1 VKSPAFA
8 ALAML
13 ALAVA
18 CSPIVAEPLSEAPL
32 NAGCLDVHKCEL
44 YTLPGATVRS
54 QCHDGRCDFGLPTYP
69 YTVVV
74 NVPDTSFYAPGR
86 AFVLTNKDLTAQPG
100 TVSGTSACK
109 PPLCVPLQELV
120 ATEGRY
126 LVSHDASAFVGRP
139 LAEGTSIPV
148 RVTLVPLIGSTLT
161 EAVSLG
167 IPAVDVLTSS
177 LAVVQAG
184 TTDEPPV
191 IKYADAVSVGR
202 YLRIAYPEPP
212 YDQFFPPVFTP
223 LSASVGGLATNDFIL
238 GAGVD
243 AKSPLDDESGDS
255 RRATVSRADG
265 LEGWQVWLIESATG
279 RRISS
284 LRNLSGTKME
294 VRLDTVGQTQAG
306 VRALKDGVAVIVAPP
321 ASFIG
326 VPRLQSALVNGQGL
340 EALDVPALP
349 GPASITGVVALGSG
363 TALTGIPSHLRFD
376 SMSVRRKDGTPDTLL
391 RYSTSVSTDDAGR
404 FATVVPPGI
413 YDVTIEPAER
423 TGLSKM
429 RDTFDTSAGLAKTY
443 FPPPRTVVSGTVMLA
458 DGRPLAEADIRAIP
472 SNVPVSSSTAVKPRP
487 AHARTDRAGA
497 FSFDVDQG
505 QYDFVVDPQ
514 AGTGFPRLVQVRSFA
529 TGTTKLDPIIIS
541 PPARLSFTLKDPTR
555 IGNPIVRAVVR
566 VFAEPPNR
574 GPPAI
579 EIARS
584 MTDDLGQ
591 CEILLAQQPR

>member
-1 VKSPAFA
+1 MKSPAFA
-8 ALAML
+8 ALTLL

-18 CSPIVAEPLSEAPL
+18 CSPIVAEPLSGAPL

-44 YTLPGATVRS
+44 YALPGATVKS
-54 QCHDGRCDFGLPTYP
+54 QCHDGRCDYGLPTYP
-69 YTVVV
+69 FTVVV

-86 AFVLTNKDLTAQPG
+86 AFILTNKDLSAQPG
-100 TVSGTSACK
+100 AVLGTSSCK

-120 ATEGRY
+120 ATQGKY
-126 LVSHDASAFVGRP
+126 LVSHAAAVFVGLP
-139 LAEGTSIPV
+139 LDEGTSIPV
-148 RVTLVPLIGSTLT
+148 RVTLVPLVDGTLQ
-161 EAVSLG
+161 EAVTAG

-177 LAVVQAG
+177 LAVVPPG
-184 TTDEPPV
+184 TTGVPAV
-191 IKYADAVSVGR
+191 VQYVDAVPVGR

-212 YDQFFPPVFTP
+212 YDQYFPPVFTP
-223 LSASVGGLATNDFIL
+223 LSANFPSLNDDFFL

-243 AKSPLDDESGDS
+243 AKTPLDDESGDT
-255 RRATVSRADG
+255 RRATVTRADG
-265 LEGWQVWLIESATG
+265 LDGWQVWLIESATG

-284 LRNLSGTKME
+284 LRTLAGTKID
-294 VRLDTVGQTQAG
+294 VRLDTVGQTQATA
-306 VRALKDGVAVIVAPP
+306 RALKEGVEVIVAPP

-326 VPRLQSALVNGQGL
+326 VPRLQSSLVKGQGL

-349 GPASITGVVALGSG
+349 GPASITGVVALGEG
-363 TALTGIPSHLRFD
+363 TALTGIPSRLRFD
-376 SMSVRRKDGTPDTLL
+376 STNVLRKDGKPDPLL

-423 TGLSKM
+423 TGLAKVK
-429 RDTFDTSAGLAKTY
+429 DTFDTSAGLAKTY
-443 FPPPRTVVSGTVMLA
+443 RPPPRTVASGTVVLA
-458 DGRPLAEADIRAIP
+458 DGRPLAEADVRAIP
-472 SNVPVSSSTAVKPRP
+472 SEVPIVGTAVKPRP
-487 AHARTDRAGA
+487 AHTRTDRAGA
-497 FSFDVDQG
+497 FSFELDQG

-529 TGTTKLDPIIIS
+529 TGTAKLEPIVIA
-541 PPARLSFTLKDPTR
+541 PPARLSFTLKDPSR
-555 IGNPIVRAVVR
+555 NGNPIGRAVVR
-566 VFAEPPNR
+566 VFAEPANR

-584 MTDDLGQ
+584 MTDELGQ

>member
-1 VKSPAFA
+1 
-8 ALAML
+8 
-13 ALAVA
+13 
-18 CSPIVAEPLSEAPL
+18 
-32 NAGCLDVHKCEL
+32 
-44 YTLPGATVRS
+44 
-54 QCHDGRCDFGLPTYP
+54 
-69 YTVVV
+69 
-74 NVPDTSFYAPGR
+74 
-86 AFVLTNKDLTAQPG
+86 
-100 TVSGTSACK
+100 
-109 PPLCVPLQELV
+109 V

-126 LVSHDASAFVGRP
+126 IVSKDAAAAVGLP
-139 LAEGTSIPV
+139 LQDGTSLPV
-148 RVTLVPLIGSTLT
+148 RVTLVPLVDSTLE
-161 EAVSLG
+161 EAATVG
-167 IPAVDVLTSS
+167 IPAVDVLTAS
-177 LAVVQAG
+177 LAVVPTG
-184 TTDEPPV
+184 TIGIPPV
-191 IKYADAVSVGR
+191 IKYADAFSVGR

-212 YDQFFPPVFTP
+212 YDQYFPPVFTT
-223 LSASVGGLATNDFIL
+223 LSVSLPSVTDDFTL
-238 GAGVD
+238 GFGVD
-243 AKSPLDDESGDS
+243 AKSPLDDESGDT

-265 LEGWQVWLIESATG
+265 LDGWQVWLIESATG

-284 LRNLSGTKME
+284 LRNLSGTTME
-294 VRLDTVGQTQAG
+294 VRLDTVGQAQAG

-340 EALDVPALP
+340 EALNVPALP

-376 SMSVRRKDGTPDTLL
+376 SMSVRRKDGTPDPLL

-472 SNVPVSSSTAVKPRP
+472 SNAPVSSSTAVKPRP

-529 TGTTKLDPIIIS
+529 TGTAKLDPIIIA
-541 PPARLSFTLKDPTR
+541 PPARLSFTLKDPSR
-555 IGNPIVRAVVR
+555 NGNPIVRAVVR